1 MVQLDESPSPE
12 RAQDFL
18 RARKIVWLAT
28 IHPSGRPH
36 IAPVWFLWD
45 QNAVT
50 IVSQPDAQK
59 VRNLQANPSC
69 SIAVDDSENGHQPVA
84 FDGVASLE
92 PGALP
97 GYIRDRYIEKYG
109 EMLEAMNWTPEQL
122 FEAYSQVILITPTRF
137 LKIT

>member
-1 MVQLDESPSPE
+1 MLDPQSEYG
-12 RAQDFL
+12 RHADQRL
-18 RARKIVWLAT
+18 REDAIGWLAT
-28 IHPSGRPH
+28 VRANGQPDVV
-36 IAPVWFLWD
+36 PVWFLWD

-97 GYIRDRYIEKYG
+97 GHIRDRYIEKYG
-109 EMLEAMNWTPEQL
+109 KMLEAMNWTPEQL